1 MLAQTRVLA
10 LAAAAGL
17 ASPAIGA
24 DRYWVAPLIGLWS
37 DSSQWSTSSG
47 GPSGLGRP
55 QTGEDVYLDE
65 RSICIF
71 NGAGIAIPNFGEITL
86 SGVFSGV
93 TSIQQGSSPWSADRM
108 TIGLASD
115 DCEFLMG
122 GGSFIVG
129 EMLVGKELGGNGR
142 FETSDVADFLS
153 TSVVNVG
160 MNGAV
165 GTISIG
171 GNLFEFPEMN
181 ISFGLGNP
189 GLGGVEVVGGTIL
202 GDTIRVGLA
211 GVGDLSQ
218 SGGDMDVDGYTVGTQ
233 PSVPASSSTHTGG
246 TLDVTGFLQ
255 IAPAFGNAILTIE
268 GGDVSCGTLY
278 MGEGPGAT
286 AELVLLSG
294 VLDATNAR
302 IGIEGSA
309 TLEQF
314 GGAFTATSVAIGEL
328 SGADTAVWECYGGT
342 AMVSGDVRVGAGNT
356 GDGTFVIDGG
366 AVVCEDVLVAAAN
379 NSNGAVRLES
389 GSLNAAT
396 LSIGVSEYAQYIQRG
411 GSLTAGS
418 VIVNPSGAHDAL
430 FQITGPNFGTASISA
445 FTNNADTQI
454 FGGVTAIGTLN
465 NSAGAEFR
473 LGNSPDVR
481 VSSLVND
488 GSFVFGTAG
497 VILSGPYVSFPVEL
511 RLIGAFQNNGT
522 LTSTTGLAGSF
533 VMNLTNDGVVN
544 VLGSTAI
551 DSDGLILNRGQINVD
566 SDGGVFSANLNCN
579 NVSGIDNQGTIFL
592 DQGVIDTTS
601 GDFVNNGEIQGAG
614 RIQGGLINNGLI
626 GRGGQLSELSIHDGV
641 SFSATST
648 LEIQRYPGLHNTV
661 RVASGDA
668 VLGGALHVD
677 FEFFEPGLGAQYTV
691 LTTDAGSVIGTFD
704 SVVVTDANAEIVYT
718 PTSVIVQVTGCN
730 GADLALPLGTLD
742 FSDVVA
748 FLSAFGSMNAAAD
761 LAPPFETFDFSDVVA
776 FLTAFGGGCP

>member
-55 QTGEDVYLDE
+55 QTDEDVFFDS

-71 NGAGIAIPNFGEITL
+71 NGAGIANPHFGEITL
-86 SGVFSGV
+86 SGAFSGV

-115 DCEFLMG
+115 DCEFLMS

-129 EMLVGKELGGNGR
+129 EMLVGKELGGNAR
-142 FETSDVADFLS
+142 FETSDVADFLA

-165 GTISIG
+165 GTLSIG

-189 GLGGVEVVGGTIL
+189 GLGDVDVIDGTVL
-202 GDTIRVGLA
+202 GDTIRVGID
-211 GVGDLSQ
+211 GVGDLFQ
-218 SGGDMDVDGYTVGTQ
+218 SGGDIDVDGYTVGAQ
-233 PSVPASSSTHTGG
+233 PSTPASSSTHTGG
-246 TLDVTGFLQ
+246 TLDVSGFLQ
-255 IAPAFGNAILTIE
+255 IAPAFGDAILTIE
-268 GGDVSCGTLY
+268 GGDVACGTLY

-294 VLDATNAR
+294 ALAATSAR

-314 GGAFTATSVAIGEL
+314 GGEFTAGSVSIGEF
-328 SGADTAVWECYGGT
+328 SGADSAVWECYGGA
-342 AMVSGDVRVGAGNT
+342 AMISGDVRVGVGST
-356 GDGTFVIDGG
+356 GDGALVIDGG
-366 AVVCEDVLVAAAN
+366 AVVCEDLLIAAAN
-379 NSNGAVRLES
+379 NSDGEVLLES
-389 GSLNAAT
+389 GSLTAAT
-396 LSIGVSEYAQYIQRG
+396 LSIGVGDYALYNQRG
-411 GSLTAGS
+411 GSLSADS
-418 VIVNPSGAHDAL
+418 VVVNPTGTQAGT
-430 FQITGPNFGTASISA
+430 FQITGPDFGTASVSL
-445 FTNNADTQI
+445 FTNNDEARI

-481 VSSLVND
+481 VTNLVNE
-488 GSFVFGTAG
+488 GSFVFGTG
-497 VILSGPYVSFPVEL
+497 NVILSGPYVSFPVEF

-522 LTSTTGLAGSF
+522 LTSTTGLAGNF
-533 VMNLTNDGVVN
+533 LMNMTNDGVVDII
-544 VLGSTAI
+544 GGAGI
-551 DSDGLILNRGQINVD
+551 AAGGWILNRGQINVD
-566 SDGGVFSANLNCN
+566 SDGGMFSANLHCQNA
-579 NVSGIDNQGTIFL
+579 SGIDNQGTIFL

-601 GDFVNNGEIQGAG
+601 GDFVNNGEIQGPG
-614 RIQGGLINNGLI
+614 RIDGGLINNGLI

-668 VLGGALHVD
+668 VLGGTLHVD
-677 FEFFEPGLGAQYTV
+677 FEFFEPSLGSQ
-691 LTTDAGSVIGTFD
+691 S
-704 SVVVTDANAEIVYT
+704 ST
-718 PTSVIVQVTGCN
+718 PRP
-730 GADLALPLGTLD
+730 A
-742 FSDVVA
+742 
-748 FLSAFGSMNAAAD
+748 
-761 LAPPFETFDFSDVVA
+761 
-776 FLTAFGGGCP
+776 